1 MTLQHESSS
10 IILIFK
16 VSKGVFAFGAMSAMI
31 FYIVLCGRR
40 MRRMR
45 LESQNSVL
53 WQVQDIGPSRVWQ
66 AQYFAARVKICQSER
81 CCRSSSCSS
90 SWQAQYLVKLGTPLK
105 GSKLETVVLQGCR
118 HFSIGINWPRR
129 DMS

>member
-16 VSKGVFAFGAMSAMI
+16 VSKGGFADLLQLPAGPCLLLGLCRLCI

-40 MRRMR
+40 MRCMR
-45 LESQNSVL
+45 LDSQNSIL

-66 AQYFAARVKICQSER
+66 AQYFAAWVKICQSER

-90 SWQAQYLVKLGTPLK
+90 SWQAQYLVKLGTPQLA
-105 GSKLETVVLQGCR
+105 
-118 HFSIGINWPRR
+118 SIGHVVICR
-129 DMS
+129 DHSA